1 MISAADRAAAPSP
14 PAVASAGGRS
24 VRALLALGLILGGL
38 LLDLCLVVLILGEG
52 FAPARLAPGLAAA
65 GALLGGAMLVLGL
78 TLVESRLPRIDF
90 APR

>member
-1 MISAADRAAAPSP
+1 MSADHAPVVMAASP
-14 PAVASAGGRS
+14 DGGS
-24 VRALLALGLILGGL
+24 LRALLALGLVLGGL

-65 GALLGGAMLVLGL
+65 VALLGGVMLVLGL
-78 TLVESRLPRIDF
+78 TLVEPRRPRAGL